1 MKLKLIASVSA
12 TVAVLGALAGPAHA
26 AAKEAIVQFQPDVS
40 DAAGRAAVERA
51 GGRVTRD
58 LHLIHAVG
66 AALDRAAA
74 QQLSH
79 DPAVAQV
86 GAAARVRSQSVRHVE
101 DRNVATS
108 YGLSVAA
115 SKLWNDGDELTGKGI
130 GVAVIDTGIAGNLP
144 DFQVSDSDASSRVV
158 AAVVTNPDATTATDT
173 YGHGTHVACIL
184 AGN

>member
-1 MKLKLIASVSA
+1 MKSKLIRSVGA
-12 TVAVLGALAGPAHA
+12 AVALPAVLGALAVPAHA
-26 AAKEAIVQFQPDVS
+26 STSESIVQLRPGVN
-40 DAAGRAAVERA
+40 DAAGRAAVEAA

-66 AALDRAAA
+66 AALDRTAA

-86 GAAARVRSQSVRHVE
+86 SVAARVRSQSVRNVE

-115 SKLWNDGDELTGKGI
+115 SK
-130 GVAVIDTGIAGNLP
+130 
-144 DFQVSDSDASSRVV
+144 
-158 AAVVTNPDATTATDT
+158 
-173 YGHGTHVACIL
+173 
-184 AGN
+184 